1 MARRIKVD
9 SITRRLLVDFVLV
22 ALIPALLISGASLL
36 LGYRSRQTHE
46 LELLDSVAT
55 LKSAEI
61 DMWTS
66 NLTTDLDML
75 LAIHQADD
83 SATTMLLGSVP
94 PSEAPALIA
103 LLRSG
108 LKAAVARSRLFQ
120 DLCVID
126 ARGRIIVSTDPSL
139 ENQDVSGT
147 TYYRQ
152 GLQKRFLSPPFR
164 ELQGDRG
171 FAIVVSS
178 PIVKPGRGAIGVLA
192 GFSDLSEL
200 ERIMQDPA
208 SMGRTGESY
217 LVGADS
223 SPITRTRFPTIAA
236 SRPLRSSGIR
246 DALESN
252 VGGRGIYRN
261 YNAVPVVGVHRWLP
275 TLQAALMVEQS
286 QAEAMEPIAMTLVIN
301 LIVTLAAVLL
311 TVFVAFGVT
320 RSIAAPLI
328 ALSATATRIAAGD
341 LDQTAVVKRT
351 DEIGRLATAFNLMTG
366 QLRGMIVRLRA
377 DLDDR
382 TRAEG
387 ALRESE
393 ERHRSVLHLA
403 MDGFWRVDID
413 ARLLEVNDAYCRMSG
428 YSEQELLSMRISDLE
443 TGETPDDV
451 SAHVRKIVGQGYDRF
466 ESRHRRRDGS
476 LFDVETSAQYQ
487 PIGGGEMFAFLRDIS
502 ARRKDEEE
510 REKLQARLRQSEKME
525 SVGRLAGGV
534 AHDFNNMLGVILGRT
549 ELALQGV
556 DERLPLHQD
565 LLEIRRAAERSAAL
579 TRQLLAFARKQPV
592 APRTLD
598 LNATV
603 AGMMNMLRRLI
614 GEDIDLAWL
623 PGAGLWP
630 VRIDPSQ
637 IDQILANL
645 CVNARDA
652 ISGVGKVT
660 IETGNADL
668 GEAFTAEHAGLTA
681 GQYVLLAVSDTGC
694 GMDKETLARLFE
706 PYFTTKG
713 TGKGT
718 GLGLATVF
726 GIVHQNNGYITVTS
740 EPGLG
745 TAFRIYLP
753 RSQGATERRYE
764 NVVTEQTWRG
774 NETILLVED
783 EPAIL
788 EMARVMLAA
797 HGYTVLVAATPA
809 EAIERAQAYRGEIQL
824 LMTDVIMPG
833 MTGRDLARELTAR
846 FPAVKCLFMSG
857 YPADAIAH
865 HGVLDPDV
873 NFIQKPFTIR
883 ELTARVRDAL
893 RR

>member
-1 MARRIKVD
+1 M
-9 SITRRLLVDFVLV
+9 
-22 ALIPALLISGASLL
+22 
-36 LGYRSRQTHE
+36 
-46 LELLDSVAT
+46 
-55 LKSAEI
+55 
-61 DMWTS
+61 
-66 NLTTDLDML
+66 
-75 LAIHQADD
+75 
-83 SATTMLLGSVP
+83 
-94 PSEAPALIA
+94 
-103 LLRSG
+103 
-108 LKAAVARSRLFQ
+108 
-120 DLCVID
+120 ID
-126 ARGRIIVSTDPSL
+126 ARGRVIVATDPSL
-139 ENQDVSGT
+139 ENRDVSDT
-147 TYYRQ
+147 AYYRQ
-152 GLQKRFLSPPFR
+152 GLQRQFLSPPFR
-164 ELQGDRG
+164 DPSGDRG

-178 PIVKPGRGAIGVLA
+178 PIVLPGRGAIGVLA
-192 GFSDLSEL
+192 GFSDLAEL
-200 ERIMQDPA
+200 DRIMLDPA
-208 SMGRTGESY
+208 GMGRTGESY

-223 SPITRTRFPTIAA
+223 SSITRPRFPTTAA
-236 SRPLRSSGIR
+236 PGALRSRGIR

-252 VGGRGIYRN
+252 VAGHGMYRN
-261 YNAVPVVGVHRWLP
+261 YNEVPVVGVHRWLP

-286 QAEAMEPIAMTLVIN
+286 QEEAMAPVAMTFVIN
-301 LIVTLAAVLL
+301 LIATLAAVLL

-328 ALSATATRIAAGD
+328 ALSAAATRIAAGD

-351 DEIGRLATAFNLMTG
+351 DEIGRLAAAFNLMTG

-377 DLDDR
+377 DLDER
-382 TRAEG
+382 TRAEE
-387 ALRESE
+387 ALRASE

-403 MDGFWRVDID
+403 MDGFWRADMD

-428 YSEQELLSMRISDLE
+428 YSERELLTMRVSDLE
-443 TGETPDDV
+443 TRETPEDV
-451 SAHVRKIVGQGYDRF
+451 SEHVRKIIEQGYDRF
-466 ESRHRRRDGS
+466 ESRHRRKDGS
-476 LFDVETSAQYQ
+476 VFDVETSAQYQ
-487 PIGGGEMFAFLRDIS
+487 SVGGGEMFAFLRDIS

-549 ELALQGV
+549 ELALQGIE
-556 DERLPLHQD
+556 ERQPLHQD
-565 LLEIRRAAERSAAL
+565 LMEIRRAAERSAAL

-598 LNATV
+598 LNETV
-603 AGMMNMLRRLI
+603 AGIMSMLRRLI
-614 GEDIDLAWL
+614 GEDIDLGWL
-623 PGAGLWP
+623 PGAGVWP

-652 ISGVGKVT
+652 IAGVGKVT
-660 IETGNADL
+660 IETGNADFD
-668 GEAFTAEHAGLTA
+668 EAFSAVHAGVA
-681 GQYVLLAVSDTGC
+681 PGRYVLLAVSDTGC

-726 GIVHQNNGYITVTS
+726 GIVQQNNGFITVES

-753 RSQGATERRYE
+753 RCQGPTERRYE
-764 NVVTEQTWRG
+764 KTAVEKTPQG

-788 EMARVMLAA
+788 EMARVMLTA
-797 HGYTVLVAATPA
+797 HGYTVLAAATPA
-809 EAIERAQAYRGEIQL
+809 EAIARAEACRGEIHL

-833 MTGRDLARELTAR
+833 MTGRDLARELTSR
-846 FPAVKCLFMSG
+846 NPAMKCLFMSG

-873 NFIQKPFTIR
+873 NFIQKPFSIKD
-883 ELTARVRDAL
+883 LTARVREAL
-893 RR
+893 RGHP